1 MVPAHHYVEIVII
14 LQIFKLTFQ
23 KYNYTLGIKNNQKVN
38 IMNNIYIV
46 GILIVLNTIAW
57 AYTDIV
63 LIKRSHMFSIPV
75 IITFI
80 NLLLFIITSLNI

>member
-1 MVPAHHYVEIVII
+1 
-14 LQIFKLTFQ
+14 
-23 KYNYTLGIKNNQKVN
+23 
-38 IMNNIYIV
+38 MNNIYIV